1 MDHQA
6 IVPVVVRD
14 GGAGGLDQG
23 LDQLRESDAGVGVE
37 TPGGLG
43 AGEGL
48 SGPGQG
54 AQPGGDGLDGREML
68 LDQLEIAPLQ
78 AFVVGR
84 QW

>member
-1 MDHQA
+1 MDHHGRG
-6 IVPVVVRD
+6 PVVVRD

-23 LDQLRESDAGVGVE
+23 LDPSRERDAGVGVE
-37 TPGGLG
+37 PPGGLG

-54 AQPGGDGLDGREML
+54 AETGGDGLDGRAML
-68 LDQLEIAPLQ
+68 LDQMKLAALQ
-78 AFVVGR
+78 ALVVGR